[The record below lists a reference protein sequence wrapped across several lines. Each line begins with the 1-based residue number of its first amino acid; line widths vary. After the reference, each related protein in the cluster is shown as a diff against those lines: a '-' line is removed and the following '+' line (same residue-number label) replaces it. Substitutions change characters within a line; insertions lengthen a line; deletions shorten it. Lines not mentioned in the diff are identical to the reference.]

1 MTKLNELVE
10 TAKTQLESIE
20 QEVTKFVEKN
30 NKSAATRARVQ
41 SMDLIKKLK
50 EIRVEIQKL
59 STS

>member
-1 MTKLNELVE
+1 MSKLNELVE

-59 STS
+59 RTS